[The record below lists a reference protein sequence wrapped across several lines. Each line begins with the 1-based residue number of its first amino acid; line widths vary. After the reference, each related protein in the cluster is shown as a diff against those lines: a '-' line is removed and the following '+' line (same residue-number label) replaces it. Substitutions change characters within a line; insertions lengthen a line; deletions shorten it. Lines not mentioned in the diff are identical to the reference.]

1 MINVALCGLGRAGI
15 EVIRTVRETGN
26 FKIVAAFCKTGSDKK
41 GKDIGLISNMNES
54 GVYAAEISE
63 ADKVLSNTKADVFI
77 DFSNPEAS
85 KKLLNV
91 CKMYGIPGVIC
102 TTGFT
107 EEEIEWMIKLTW
119 GYKLGI
125 VYAPNVT
132 LGINVL
138 MSLLKTMTRAL
149 PFFDYQITE
158 IHHNKKRD
166 IPSGTAKRIADELER
181 ELPASS
187 SQIPIN
193 SVRAGGYIGIH
204 EVMAAGECERI
215 SISHESFSRKAF
227 AQGALTAA
235 EYIRD
240 KKGWHYMEDVLDIK
254 SMLNTEN
261 EPETQFIS
269 VNN

>member
-1 MINVALCGLGRAGI
+1 MINIALCGIGRAGM
-15 EVIRTVRETGN
+15 EVIRTVRDTGN
-26 FKIVAAFCKTGSDKK
+26 FKIAAAFCRNGSDKN
-41 GKDIGLISNMNES
+41 GKDIGLLSNMNES

-63 ADKVLSNTKADVFI
+63 AENVLRNTKVDVFI
-77 DFSNPEAS
+77 DFSCPEAS
-85 KKLLNV
+85 KALLGS
-91 CKMYGIPGVIC
+91 CKIYGIPGVIC

-107 EEEIEWMIKLTW
+107 QEDIDWMIKLTW

-138 MSLLKTMTRAL
+138 MSLLKTVTRAL
-149 PFFDYQITE
+149 PLFDYQITE

-166 IPSGTAKRIADELER
+166 IPSGTAKRIADTLER
-181 ELPASS
+181 ELPESS
-187 SQIPIN
+187 PRIPIN
-193 SVRAGGYIGIH
+193 SVRAGGYIGVH

-227 AQGALTAA
+227 AKGALTAA

-240 KKGWHYMEDVLDIK
+240 KRGWHYMEDVLDIK
-254 SMLNTEN
+254 SLLNTEK
-261 EPETQFIS
+261 EPETQFKRA
-269 VNN
+269 

>member
-1 MINVALCGLGRAGI
+1 MINVALCGIGRAGM
-15 EVIRTVRETGN
+15 EVVRTVRETSD
-26 FKIVAAFCKTGSDKK
+26 FKIAAAFCRENSEKA
-41 GKDIGLISNMNES
+41 GKDIGTLASMNES
-54 GVYAAEISE
+54 GVYAAEITE
-63 ADKVLSNTKADVFI
+63 ADNVLGSTKVDVFI
-77 DFSNPEAS
+77 DFSCPEAS
-85 KKLLNV
+85 KMMLNA
-91 CKMYGIPGVIC
+91 CKSYGIPGVIC

-107 EEEIEWMIKLTW
+107 EEDIDWMIKLTW

-138 MSLLKTMTRAL
+138 MSVLKTITRAL

-166 IPSGTAKRIADELER
+166 IPSGTAKRIADTLER
-181 ELPASS
+181 ELSGS

-193 SVRAGGYIGIH
+193 SVRAGGYIGVH

-227 AQGALTAA
+227 ANGALTAA

-254 SMLNTEN
+254 SMLNIEN
-261 EPETQFIS
+261 EPETQF
-269 VNN
+269 NRA

>member
-1 MINVALCGLGRAGI
+1 MINIALCGIGRAGL
-15 EVIRTVRETGN
+15 EVARTVRESGK
-26 FKIVAAFCKTGSDKK
+26 FKIVAAFCRKGSEKK
-41 GKDIGLISNMNES
+41 GKDIGLLANMNES
-54 GVYAAEISE
+54 GVYATEITE
-63 ADKVLSNTKADVFI
+63 ADSVLRNTSVDVFI
-77 DFSNPEAS
+77 DFSSPEAS
-85 KKLLNV
+85 KMLLNA
-91 CKMYGIPGVIC
+91 CKIYGIPGVIC

-107 EEEIEWMIKLTW
+107 QEEIEWLIKLTW

-138 MSLLKTMTRAL
+138 MSLLKTVTRAL

-166 IPSGTAKRIADELER
+166 IPSGTAKMIAGTLER
-181 ELPASS
+181 ELPLSS

-193 SVRAGGYIGIH
+193 SVRAGGYIGVH

-235 EYIRD
+235 EFIRD

-254 SMLNTEN
+254 SILEIEN
-261 EPETQFIS
+261 EPETQF
-269 VNN
+269 NRA

>member
-1 MINVALCGLGRAGI
+1 MINLALCGIGRAGM
-15 EVIRTVRETGN
+15 EMIRTVKEANN
-26 FKIVAAFCKTGSDKK
+26 FKVVAAFCRKGSEKK
-41 GKDIGLISNMNES
+41 GKDIGLISNMSES
-54 GVYAAEISE
+54 GVYAAEITE
-63 ADKVLSNTKADVFI
+63 ADTVLKNTKADVFI
-77 DFSNPEAS
+77 DFSSPEAS
-85 KKLLNV
+85 KMMLNA
-91 CKMYGIPGVIC
+91 CRLCGIPGVIC

-107 EEEIEWMIKLTW
+107 QEEIDWMIKLTW

-138 MSLLKTMTRAL
+138 MSVLKTITRAL
-149 PFFDYQITE
+149 PLFDYQITE

-166 IPSGTAKRIADELER
+166 IPSGTAKRIADTLER
-181 ELPASS
+181 ELPPDS

-193 SVRAGGYIGIH
+193 SVRAGGYIGVH
-204 EVMAAGECERI
+204 EVMAAGECEKI

-227 AQGALTAA
+227 AKGALTAA

-254 SMLNTEN
+254 SMLNIEN
-261 EPETQFIS
+261 EPETQL
-269 VNN
+269 NHA

>member
-1 MINVALCGLGRAGI
+1 MINVALCGVGRAGM
-15 EVIRTVRETGN
+15 EVVRTVREAGN
-26 FKIVAAFCKTGSDKK
+26 FKIAAAFCRKGSEKK
-41 GKDIGLISNMNES
+41 GKDIGLLANMNES
-54 GVYAAEISE
+54 GVYTTEITE
-63 ADKVLSNTKADVFI
+63 ADNVLRNTKIDVFI
-77 DFSNPEAS
+77 DFSSPEAS
-85 KKLLNV
+85 KMLLSA

-107 EEEIEWMIKLTW
+107 QEDIEWMIKQVW
-119 GYKLGI
+119 GYKLGV

-138 MSLLKTMTRAL
+138 MSLLKTVTRAL
-149 PFFDYQITE
+149 PLFDYQITE

-166 IPSGTAKRIADELER
+166 IPSGTAKRIADTLER
-181 ELPASS
+181 DLPASCP
-187 SQIPIN
+187 QIPIN

-215 SISHESFSRKAF
+215 SISHESFSRRAF

-254 SMLNTEN
+254 SIINAEG
-261 EPETQFIS
+261 EDETQFRRA
-269 VNN
+269 